1 MALRQ
6 KSTTW
11 GAWKR
16 IPMGDG
22 TGASGTWGISISGN
36 SATTTLATAIKDSG
50 DGRTL
55 YINYSTA
62 GMSSTSWLASWNG
75 NTLQSIAPSVL
86 KVG

>member
-36 SATTTLATAIKDSG
+36 AATATKLATARTISLTGAITGSG
-50 DGRTL
+50 
-55 YINYSTA
+55 SF
-62 GMSSTSWLASWNG
+62 NG
-75 NTLQSIAPSVL
+75 SGNLSIATTAAGYL
-86 KVG
+86 